1 MPVHADTIYQINGF
15 DVDLQG
21 VCAAGE
27 FPEHGVE
34 VGVRAVLLPPGHGD
48 QGHGVAQP
56 LLGEDGE
63 DGGHQPGAM

>member
-1 MPVHADTIYQINGF
+1 M
-15 DVDLQG
+15 DLQG

-48 QGHGVAQP
+48 QRHGVAQP